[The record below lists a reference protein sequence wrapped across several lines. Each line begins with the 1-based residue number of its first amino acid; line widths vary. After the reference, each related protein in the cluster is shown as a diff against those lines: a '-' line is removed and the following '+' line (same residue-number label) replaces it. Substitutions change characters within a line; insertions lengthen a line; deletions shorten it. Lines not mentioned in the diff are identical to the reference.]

1 VFSNN
6 DIDKVLIIIFFTFL
20 LYYDKNGIFSLNT
33 KCKNLE
39 IKVKIIII
47 ITLIKILIIIM

>member
-1 VFSNN
+1 MFSNN